1 MTLETMW
8 RRYRSLL
15 DSELSFSNYRER
27 FALLL
32 SCEEHQMQ
40 LDIRN
45 YDMEVSYSLLLLG
58 QVGFQNKNF
67 DVVVTESIFC
77 YQNIFSF
84 ELGLSLFLDR
94 LNLAQLFLREQSA
107 GPHDPPVARRSRA
120 RNHHDDPETSWCAL
134 LSARQ

>member
-1 MTLETMW
+1 M
-8 RRYRSLL
+8 
-15 DSELSFSNYRER
+15 
-27 FALLL
+27 LL

-84 ELGLSLFLDR
+84 ERHFSSLFPFKIAVSEKLI
-94 LNLAQLFLREQSA
+94 LLKTFLLFL
-107 GPHDPPVARRSRA
+107 H
-120 RNHHDDPETSWCAL
+120 L
-134 LSARQ
+134 

>member
-1 MTLETMW
+1 MDMTLETMW

-84 ELGLSLFLDR
+84 ERHFSSLFPFKIAVSEKLI
-94 LNLAQLFLREQSA
+94 LLKTFLLFL
-107 GPHDPPVARRSRA
+107 H
-120 RNHHDDPETSWCAL
+120 L
-134 LSARQ
+134 